1 MDRQR
6 ARFASERLEQEEHPE
21 SPSTTGRPAT
31 DTDTI
36 VADTAMTS
44 STVGETS
51 SSNNSNSRNN
61 NDGVVSRS
69 VNNIEEV
76 PLGSDDVD
84 EEEEDVADAEGRVQR
99 IMAVRASNT
108 MTLAELE
115 EERELARRRSS
126 ACVLIGVS
134 ALFRLWIEAINNGDF
149 ILLMLCLMGTSWMA
163 RWIRHNREQEEEL
176 DRRIANYQNENSTTE
191 IDRNDL
197 RMLSFQAQLA
207 LAIMESQRQIMEGGH
222 GHPDGS
228 HTSRGVSEATQS
240 SWKRFTYKSDPTPK
254 KNGYGSV
261 GQEGPAKGSEEAPN
275 CSICLGEYED
285 GETLVQLPCGH
296 TYHEECITSWTE
308 NHTKC
313 PLCNFE
319 LESSPNR
326 SGEVEVV

>member
-1 MDRQR
+1 M
-6 ARFASERLEQEEHPE
+6 
-21 SPSTTGRPAT
+21 
-31 DTDTI
+31 
-36 VADTAMTS
+36 
-44 STVGETS
+44 
-51 SSNNSNSRNN
+51 
-61 NDGVVSRS
+61 SRS
-69 VNNIEEV
+69 DENMEEV
-76 PLGSDDVD
+76 PLGSNNAGG
-84 EEEEDVADAEGRVQR
+84 EEADAEGRAQR

-108 MTLAELE
+108 MTLSELE
-115 EERELARRRSS
+115 EERELARRRAS
-126 ACVLIGVS
+126 ACVLMGVFV
-134 ALFRLWIEAINNGDF
+134 LFRLWIEAIQNGDF
-149 ILLMLCLMGTSWMA
+149 VLLMLCLMGTSWMA

-285 GETLVQLPCGH
+285 GETLVQLPRGH

>member
-1 MDRQR
+1 M
-6 ARFASERLEQEEHPE
+6 
-21 SPSTTGRPAT
+21 G
-31 DTDTI
+31 
-36 VADTAMTS
+36 
-44 STVGETS
+44 
-51 SSNNSNSRNN
+51 
-61 NDGVVSRS
+61 
-69 VNNIEEV
+69 
-76 PLGSDDVD
+76 PLGSDDAD
-84 EEEEDVADAEGRVQR
+84 EEEVDMEGRAQR

-108 MTLAELE
+108 MTLSELE

-126 ACVLIGVS
+126 ACVLMGVFV
-134 ALFRLWIEAINNGDF
+134 LFRLWIEAIQNGDF
-149 ILLMLCLMGTSWMA
+149 VLLMLCLMGTSWMA

-228 HTSRGVSEATQS
+228 HTTRGVSEKTRA
-240 SWKRFTYKSDPTPK
+240 SWKRITYNSDSTCK

-261 GQEGPAKGSEEAPN
+261 GQEAPPAKGSEESPH

-296 TYHEECITSWTE
+296 IYREGCITSWTE

-313 PLCNFE
+313 PLCNCE
-319 LESSPNR
+319 LEHSPNS